1 MNYEEWE
8 PIYKKI
14 LKDFGY
20 NEEKDI
26 KAAKI
31 ASDISKNLKKASI
44 KELEEAIQRKFV
56 TVCGAAMDGN
66 DVKKIDG
73 IVIAA
78 DEATTFLLKNGIIPD
93 IITTDLD
100 GSINDLIKANEKGSI
115 AIIHAH
121 GDNID
126 AIKKWLAKFNGKIM
140 ITTQSKPFDMVYNFG
155 GFTDGDRAYCIA
167 KHFKARKINLIGF
180 NFEEPKPKKGKK
192 IEIKRKKLV
201 WAKKIINYG
210 NP

>member
-1 MNYEEWE
+1 MDYNEWE
-8 PIYKKI
+8 PLYKKI

-31 ASDISKNLKKASI
+31 ALDISKNLKIASI
-44 KELEEAIQRKFV
+44 NELRKIIKKKIV
-56 TVCGAAMDGN
+56 TVCGAAMD
-66 DVKKIDG
+66 DEDIKKIDG

-78 DEATTFLLKNGIIPD
+78 DETTSFLLKKGIIPD

-100 GSINDLIKANEKGSI
+100 GNINDLIKANENGSI
-115 AIIHAH
+115 TIIHAH

-126 AIKKWLAKFNGKIM
+126 IIKKWLTKFNGKVM
-140 ITTQSKPFDMVYNFG
+140 ITTQSKPFDIVYNFG

-167 KHFKARKINLIGF
+167 KHFEAKKINLIGF
-180 NFEEPKPKKGKK
+180 NFEEPKPKSGKK
-192 IEIKRKKLV
+192 IEIKRKKLK
-201 WAKKIINYG
+201 WAKKIITILK
-210 NP
+210 